1 MLKTMATVFGIVFL
15 LVGILGFV
23 PGVTDN
29 GHLLGIFHVNT
40 AHNIVHIL
48 SGAVALIAAAT
59 SARAAQMY
67 FRVFGLVYGL
77 VALLGFMAGGDQ
89 PVLGIIANNAAD
101 NWLHLAIALVSLGL
115 GFAPDLVAKKNA
127 ALAGPER

>member
-1 MLKTMATVFGIVFL
+1 MLKTMATIFGIVFL

-23 PGVTDN
+23 PGVTDD

-48 SGAVALIAAAT
+48 SGVIALIAGAT
-59 SARAAQMY
+59 SARAAQNY

-77 VALLGFMAGGDQ
+77 VAVLGFMGGEQ

-101 NWLHLAIALVSLGL
+101 NWLHVAIALVALTL
-115 GFAPDLVAKKNA
+115 GFAPNLAAHKKT
-127 ALAGPER
+127 ALTSPEL